1 VTDNRFSGYSL
12 ERGPVPLY
20 HQVYLHLVDALGH
33 RVWARG
39 EQIPTERDLAESFGC
54 SLITVRR
61 ALDELVREGRLE
73 RTRGRGTFVTTP
85 PIARNILGPVGFAD
99 ELRSLG
105 YQPYSVVVTARIE
118 EATPVVAKALA
129 IAPRTPVCYLERVR
143 GADGQ
148 PLVLEQVRLPAAMV
162 PGLVDRDLGGEA
174 SLWDTL
180 RDDYRRPVERY
191 REMLSA
197 VMPSA
202 REAELLALRSRRPA
216 VQFEGIAFTTDD
228 VPIEHSRTVVSP
240 ERARYYVE
248 PTGKG
253 VRLVEPI
260 GPTESADAAEAIE
273 RGEVAVSPAEP
284 LEAIAPPPIA
294 SADRGSRHEGVGVAS
309 EVARG

>member
-1 VTDNRFSGYSL
+1 MDRTFSGYSL
-12 ERGPVPLY
+12 ERSPVPLY

-33 RVWARG
+33 GVWARG
-39 EQIPTERDLAESFGC
+39 DQIPTERDLAASFGC
-54 SLITVRR
+54 SLITIRR

-73 RTRGRGTFVTTP
+73 RTRGRGTFVTEP

-105 YQPYSVVVTARIE
+105 FEPYSVVVTARLE
-118 EATPVVAKALA
+118 EATPVVANALA
-129 IAPRTPVCYLERVR
+129 LPPRSAVYYLERVR

-148 PLVLEQVRLPAAMV
+148 PLVLEQVRLPAALV
-162 PGLVDRDLGGEA
+162 PGLIDRDLGREA

-180 RDDYRRPVERY
+180 RDVYQRPVERY

-197 VMPSA
+197 VIPSA
-202 REAELLALRSRRPA
+202 REAELLGLRTRRPA
-216 VQFEGIAFTTDD
+216 VQFEGVAFTVDD

-248 PTGKG
+248 PSGTR

-260 GPTESADAAEAIE
+260 GNESDE
-273 RGEVAVSPAEP
+273 RHAG
-284 LEAIAPPPIA
+284 
-294 SADRGSRHEGVGVAS
+294 
-309 EVARG
+309 